1 MSYFHSLRKKSN
13 RRANCLDSFG
23 YSCCCCLFDDDDANG
38 DNDDDEGD
46 DDDVS
51 LLPQLMILLHRLTLL
66 SNDHDCDFGCNCE
79 CDCDCDCDCGCECEC
94 DCKCDC
100 YCASECYYY
109 RFSFNFAKRKQQAKK
124 KSKKQFVANLNEGL
138 NGPLHFATH
147 VARCTLYAARCPLQA
162 ANGSR
167 QFAIESRC
175 LKKPQPLIDFRIE
188 DFPKGWIWIKS
199 KAESSAAF
207 MRSRSIRYVKY
218 LNELRMDMQLSCH
231 RQEKGEAEKE
241 WERGGERV
249 GAGWHASLTSWHVQL
264 EASACLTLLWLTATR
279 RHTIYD
285 IRCSAYGIQ
294 YCTQCNC
301 CWAGVKSIRDVA
313 TPKAVPCPTILC
325 IIIIASKLWS
335 PIMPW

>member
-1 MSYFHSLRKKSN
+1 MTMTVTLAVIASGTVTVTVTATVGVNVIVSVTVTAPVSVIITGSASTLRNESS
-13 RRANCLDSFG
+13 R
-23 YSCCCCLFDDDDANG
+23 
-38 DNDDDEGD
+38 
-46 DDDVS
+46 
-51 LLPQLMILLHRLTLL
+51 Q
-66 SNDHDCDFGCNCE
+66 
-79 CDCDCDCDCGCECEC
+79 
-94 DCKCDC
+94 
-100 YCASECYYY
+100 
-109 RFSFNFAKRKQQAKK
+109 KK
-124 KSKKQFVANLNEGL
+124 KTKKQFVANLNEGL

-147 VARCTLYAARCPLQA
+147 VARCTLYSAYCTLQA
-162 ANGSR
+162 ASGSR
-167 QFAIESRC
+167 QFAIESCC

-199 KAESSAAF
+199 EAESSAAF

-218 LNELRMDMQLSCH
+218 LNELRMDMQLSGH

-241 WERGGERV
+241 WERERGGV

-285 IRCSAYGIQ
+285 IRCSAYGIR

-325 IIIIASKLWS
+325 IIIIAFKLWS